1 VLSSI
6 TKYLLQYHR
15 VAIPNVGTIEI
26 VQQPAELNFVDRLL
40 FPPKYI
46 AQLRKEPVITDHQL
60 NYLASA
66 GNTNKEVAREELEVL
81 GEKIRRKIDK
91 DSFHWNG
98 IGLLSHDVSSFPVE
112 SLLLEPVTAEK
123 VKREN
128 AEHNVLIGDQ
138 EIVSR
143 QQSTSHALSIR
154 KKRPM
159 IVTIGWIVL
168 ALALAAIIYFLVSGN
183 FSIYSSGSRMKP

>member
-1 VLSSI
+1 M
-6 TKYLLQYHR
+6 QYHR

-26 VQQPAELNFVDRLL
+26 VQQPAELNFVDKLI

-46 AQLRKEPVITDHQL
+46 AQLKKEPVITDHQL

-66 GNTNKEVAREELEVL
+66 NKTDKQTVREELDVL
-81 GEKIRRKIDK
+81 GEKIRRKIEV

-98 IGLLSHDVSSFPVE
+98 IGQLSAGVTSFPVE
-112 SLLLEPVTAEK
+112 SLVMGPVTAEK

-138 EIVSR
+138 EIVTR
-143 QQSTSHALSIR
+143 QQSTSHAKSIR

-159 IVTIGWIVL
+159 IITIGWIVL
-168 ALALAAIIYFLVSGN
+168 ALAVIAIIYLLVSGN
-183 FSIYSSGSRMKP
+183 FSIYSSGLRTKP

>member
-1 VLSSI
+1 VLSTI

-26 VQQPAELNFVDRLL
+26 VQQPAELNFVDKLI

-46 AQLRKEPVITDHQL
+46 AQLKKEPVITDHQL

-66 GNTNKEVAREELEVL
+66 NKTDKQTVREELDVL
-81 GEKIRRKIDK
+81 GEKIRRKIEN

-98 IGLLSHDVSSFPVE
+98 IGQLSAGVTSFPVE
-112 SLLLEPVTAEK
+112 SLVMGPVTAEK

-138 EIVSR
+138 EIVTR
-143 QQSTSHALSIR
+143 QQSTSHAKSIR
-154 KKRPM
+154 KNRPM
-159 IVTIGWIVL
+159 IITIGWIVL
-168 ALALAAIIYFLVSGN
+168 ALAVIAIIYLLVSGN
-183 FSIYSSGSRMKP
+183 FSIYSSGLMTKP

>member
-1 VLSSI
+1 VLSTI

-26 VQQPAELNFVDRLL
+26 VQQPAELNFVDKLI

-46 AQLRKEPVITDHQL
+46 AQLKKEPVITDHQL
-60 NYLASA
+60 TYLASA
-66 GNTNKEVAREELEVL
+66 NNTDKQSVREELDVL
-81 GEKIRRKIDK
+81 GEKIRRKIEV

-98 IGLLSHDVSSFPVE
+98 IGQLSAGVTSFPVE
-112 SLLLEPVTAEK
+112 SLVMGPVTAEK

-138 EIVSR
+138 EIVTR
-143 QQSTSHALSIR
+143 QQSTSHAKSIR
-154 KKRPM
+154 KNRPM
-159 IVTIGWIVL
+159 IITIGWIVL
-168 ALALAAIIYFLVSGN
+168 ALAVIAIIYLLVSGN
-183 FSIYSSGSRMKP
+183 FSIYSSGLKTKP